1 MNHYILLAVAII
13 GAVLIFKKELFL
25 QYIPENINDKIQ
37 VVYKNNTIVG
47 AILIAGAYYLF
58 TNQVTSIAQ
67 RLPSYSEATSELVSS
82 Q

>member
-1 MNHYILLAVAII
+1 MNQYILLAVAII

-25 QYIPENINDKIQ
+25 QYIPENINDKLE

-58 TNQVTSIAQ
+58 TNQVTSIEQ

>member
-47 AILIAGAYYLF
+47 AILIA
-58 TNQVTSIAQ
+58 
-67 RLPSYSEATSELVSS
+67 
-82 Q
+82 

>member
-1 MNHYILLAVAII
+1 MNQYILLAVAII
-13 GAVLIFKKELFL
+13 GALLIFKKELFL

-37 VVYKNNTIVG
+37 VVYQNNTIVG

-58 TNQVTSIAQ
+58 TNQVTSISQ